1 MYLLVHGSIPKTII
15 SDFNIMIT
23 PISVIN
29 ARFWIRHVLR
39 VLDYDGVTV
48 YIYYSEE
55 LFMSIAGEYR

>member
-1 MYLLVHGSIPKTII
+1 
-15 SDFNIMIT
+15 MIT
-23 PISVIN
+23 PISVIK

-39 VLDYDGVTV
+39 VLDYDEVTV